1 MFNRI
6 ISFSIQNRLL
16 VVALAALVM
25 AYGGYLL
32 TRLPVDVFPDL
43 NRPTVTIFTE
53 ASGLAPE
60 EVETLISFPIETSM
74 NGAAG
79 VARVRSASGIGLS
92 IVWVEFGWETDVM
105 IARQI
110 VSERLQQLADILP
123 EGAQPV
129 MGPVASIMGEIMLVG
144 LSGRAAESD
153 LLELRHHADW
163 TMRPRLLAIPGVAQ
177 VTVIGGNQKQLHVLV
192 DPRQLQAHDQS
203 LHDVRTAL
211 QQSNLNSTGGFLHE
225 GPQERLVRNLARV
238 ASPQDLEQTPLAADA
253 RHSVPLLVG
262 DVADVQISGPLSKRG
277 DASVN
282 TQPAIILSIQ
292 KQPGVD
298 TINLTRRIEVEL
310 QQLAKDLPQ
319 GVLLHDDLFRQGT
332 FIERALTNVEVA
344 LRDGAIFVA
353 IVLFLF
359 LLNFR
364 TTFITLTAIPL
375 SFVITFIVFH
385 FMGLSINTMTL
396 GGLAIAIGELVDDA
410 IVDIENIFRRLRE
423 NRLRLQP
430 LPSFEVI
437 RAAASEVRN
446 SIVFATII
454 VVLVFIP
461 LFALQGIEGRIFM
474 PLGIAYV
481 TSIAA
486 SLLVSLSVTP
496 ALAAYMLPHL
506 RSFGGEQDSWLVAR
520 IKKLQRYTLDWAFAH
535 TRIVFVSIGLLLPT
549 ALASFPFLGREFLPE
564 FNEGSVTINL
574 LTPPGTSLAESG
586 RIGSIAEKLILEIP
600 EASKT
605 GRRTGRAEL
614 DDHAEG
620 VHSSEIE
627 VELKDSERSRAE
639 ILQDIR
645 TKLDVIPGIAINIGQ
660 PISHRIDHMMSGV
673 RAQLAVKL
681 FGPDLNL
688 LRSKA
693 EEIRA
698 VMASVPGA
706 VDIFVE
712 RQILVPQL
720 HVIINREAAASY
732 GLSAGEV
739 AEYAQL
745 AMQGETVTQVID
757 GQRSIAVVLRLA
769 DEFRQSAE
777 AIGNIPVDTPAGHS
791 VPLSLLAQIEEA
803 KGPNIINR
811 ENAQRRIVIQA
822 NVAGRDLV
830 STVEQIQ
837 REVATQVQLPEGMY
851 ISYGGQFESQASAS
865 RLILGLSLL
874 SLLGMVLVLYVHFNS
889 INLVMQVMLSI
900 PLAFI
905 GAIAAI
911 WLSGGVFSIAS
922 LVGLVSLTGI
932 AARNGIMMVAHY
944 LHLMKH
950 EGEQFNLKM
959 IYRGTAERIV
969 PVLMTAL
976 TAALA
981 LLPLVLAPDLP
992 GREILHPVAVVIF
1005 GGLFSSTLLDL
1016 VLRPLVFFHFAPRQ
1030 THKGDH

>member
-1 MFNRI
+1 VKRGEAGFQGESAVIVSVEKQPGIDTVKLTREVE
-6 ISFSIQNRLL
+6 R
-16 VVALAALVM
+16 ALAEITATLPDGIK
-25 AYGGYLL
+25 ADNLL
-32 TRLPVDVFPDL
+32 FRQANF
-43 NRPTVTIFTE
+43 
-53 ASGLAPE
+53 
-60 EVETLISFPIETSM
+60 IETSI
-74 NGAAG
+74 NN
-79 VARVRSASGIGLS
+79 VKKV
-92 IVWVEFGWETDVM
+92 
-105 IARQI
+105 
-110 VSERLQQLADILP
+110 
-123 EGAQPV
+123 
-129 MGPVASIMGEIMLVG
+129 
-144 LSGRAAESD
+144 
-153 LLELRHHADW
+153 LLE
-163 TMRPRLLAIPGVAQ
+163 AIAVVA
-177 VTVIGGNQKQLHVLV
+177 V
-192 DPRQLQAHDQS
+192 
-203 LHDVRTAL
+203 
-211 QQSNLNSTGGFLHE
+211 
-225 GPQERLVRNLARV
+225 
-238 ASPQDLEQTPLAADA
+238 
-253 RHSVPLLVG
+253 
-262 DVADVQISGPLSKRG
+262 
-277 DASVN
+277 
-282 TQPAIILSIQ
+282 
-292 KQPGVD
+292 
-298 TINLTRRIEVEL
+298 
-310 QQLAKDLPQ
+310 
-319 GVLLHDDLFRQGT
+319 
-332 FIERALTNVEVA
+332 
-344 LRDGAIFVA
+344 
-353 IVLFLF
+353 VLFIF
-359 LLNFR
+359 LLNVR
-364 TTFITLTAIPL
+364 TTAISLTAIPVSIL
-375 SFVITFIVFH
+375 ATAIIFH
-385 FMGLSINTMTL
+385 LMGLSINTMTL

-423 NRLRLQP
+423 NRLRSHP
-430 LPSFEVI
+430 LPVFEVI
-437 RAAASEVRN
+437 RSAASEVRN

-481 TSIAA
+481 TSITA

-520 IKKLQRYTLDWAFAH
+520 VKKLQRHALDWAFAH
-535 TRIVFVSIGLLLPT
+535 ARIVFVSIGLLFMT

-574 LTPPGTSLAESG
+574 LTPPGTSLEESG
-586 RIGSIAEKLILEIP
+586 RIGSIAERLILDIP

-627 VELKDSERSRAE
+627 VELRDSERSRAE

-645 TKLDVIPGIAINIGQ
+645 AKLEVIPGIAINIGQ

-681 FGPDLNL
+681 FGPDLDL

-698 VMASVPGA
+698 VMANVPGA
-706 VDIFVE
+706 VDTFVE

-720 HVIINREAAASY
+720 HVIINRDAAASY

-757 GQRSIAVVLRLA
+757 GQQSIAVVLRLA

-777 AIGNIPVDTPAGHS
+777 AIGRIPVDTPEGHS
-791 VPLSLLAQIEEA
+791 VPLSVLARIEEA

-837 REVATQVQLPEGMY
+837 REVADRVQLPEGMY

-874 SLLGMVLVLYVHFNS
+874 SLLGMVLVLYVHFHS

-950 EGEQFNLKM
+950 EGEQFDLKM

-1030 THKGDH
+1030 ISKGDY